1 MDRSAAAQGK
11 HTDGQRT
18 GLILV
23 LVLVATYYVVTLIVG
38 ELVAPERLLL
48 KVVLQVSILAVI
60 TSGLLWGL
68 LIRPLQK
75 DRDAE
80 RARTAEREMQLLADG
95 HRQEWQTRLHKAMEM
110 ANTEVSAHRVI
121 ERVLRSVVATGSSEL
136 LVADASDA
144 HLERVVTVAAGGSG
158 FGCDVLQPQDCPAVR
173 RAQPQ
178 IFPDSEEFDACPYMR
193 GCAPGSVSAV
203 CVPVN
208 IMGRAVGVIHAQG
221 PVGRPPE
228 YAIPNLEAL
237 ADHAGTRIGMLR
249 VMEQTS
255 LQASTDP
262 LTGLLNR
269 RSLENAVQPLLD
281 QGRPFS
287 LAMGDLDHFK
297 QLNDVHGHEVGD
309 RALRLFAQ
317 TMKMALREDDL
328 ICRFGGEE
336 FVVVF
341 PDLEPDLA
349 SNALDRVREELLIA
363 IARGSIPGFTVSFG
377 LATSGCALR
386 LDDIV
391 READMALMRAKRE
404 GRDRIVH
411 AA

>member
-1 MDRSAAAQGK
+1 M
-11 HTDGQRT
+11 
-18 GLILV
+18 ILV
-23 LVLVATYYVVTLIVG
+23 LVLVASYYVVSLVVG

-48 KVVLQVSILAVI
+48 KVVLQIGILVGI
-60 TSGLLWGL
+60 TSGSLWGL
-68 LIRPLQK
+68 LIRPLQR

-80 RARTAEREMQLLADG
+80 RARTADREMQLLADG

-110 ANTEVSAHRVI
+110 ANTEVAAHRVV

-144 HLERVVTVAAGGSG
+144 HLQRVVTVAAGNSS
-158 FGCDVLQPQDCPAVR
+158 FGCDVAQPQDCPAVR

-178 IFPDSEEFDACPYMR
+178 VFPDSEEFDACPHMK
-193 GCAPGSVSAV
+193 GCSPGSVSAV

-237 ADHAGTRIGMLR
+237 SDHAGTRIGMLR
-249 VMEQTS
+249 VMEKTS

-269 RSLENAVQPLLD
+269 RSLENATQPLLD

-317 TMKMALREDDL
+317 TLKMALRDDDL
-328 ICRFGGEE
+328 VCRFGGEE

-349 SNALDRVREELLIA
+349 ANALDRVREELLIA

-411 AA
+411 AS